1 MEKNSLSVCEVTNN
15 IFLRLVSSICALVI
29 CDTFTPTMLIWTMAC
44 FFEKSSLFGKV
55 WMSGEIARG
64 HMWKK
69 VEFKVLTEIDERTL
83 QLLVS
88 IYKNN

>member
-1 MEKNSLSVCEVTNN
+1 
-15 IFLRLVSSICALVI
+15 
-29 CDTFTPTMLIWTMAC
+29 MLIWTKAW

-55 WMSGEIARG
+55 WMSGEVACG

-69 VEFKVLTEIDERTL
+69 DKFKGLTEIDERTL